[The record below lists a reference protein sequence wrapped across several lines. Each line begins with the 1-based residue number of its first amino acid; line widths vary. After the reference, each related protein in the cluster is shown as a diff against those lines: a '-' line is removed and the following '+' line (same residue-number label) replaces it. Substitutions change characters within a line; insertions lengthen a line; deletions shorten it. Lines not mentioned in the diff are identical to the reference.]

1 MLLPDSTDIK
11 LLRSLLGRRELP
23 CLPLEKVL
31 RGRELDLLPNE
42 TEDGGN
48 LVNPLDCRVTCLS
61 ESDLLLSGHGAEYLL
76 DEVKARNAH
85 YYGAEQRLRAVV
97 GALDIAGLAEESY
110 RDFRSQKGQ
119 QVGPLPRRM
128 RVWVG
133 AEEAGTLADGT
144 IVERLQKE

>member
-1 MLLPDSTDIK
+1 M
-11 LLRSLLGRRELP
+11 P